1 MSSDYGV
8 DPVVTHLQNRPSP
21 SPKRWLSF
29 IRKNKATSATREG
42 SSSNGSP
49 RHPQTPTINNSS
61 KPQDPILPLV
71 ANTETIIKPNK
82 NSSKN
87 RVSVAPN
94 DETLDVS
101 KRPLVLDGISP
112 IGSLLQRHTKSSVIV
127 RNLEGSFKTMNYDP
141 SPLTY
146 PQR

>member
-8 DPVVTHLQNRPSP
+8 DPEATHLQNRPSP
-21 SPKRWLSF
+21 SPKRWLSFF

-49 RHPQTPTINNSS
+49 RHPQTPTINDSS

-71 ANTETIIKPNK
+71 ANTETIIKLNK
-82 NSSKN
+82 NSSRN
-87 RVSVAPN
+87 RVSVALN
-94 DETLDVS
+94 DETLD

-112 IGSLLQRHTKSSVIV
+112 IGSLLQRHTKSSVIA
-127 RNLEGSFKTMNYDP
+127 RNLEGSFK
-141 SPLTY
+141 L
-146 PQR
+146 